1 MKYND
6 LCVKMRFLLELLK
19 WDIKLIEK
27 SIVVC
32 YEMKNFYS
40 SIGKELVKLGLGVV
54 GVVKNVKDLV
64 DILKVVNLYRIVGSV
79 DEVDRLL
86 SIGKVLDDMFLLVFK
101 DVLNGN
107 IKLLIL
113 ILSVLVVVGI
123 LIDVICLIWN
133 VFNLL
138 KFKKGLL
145 CFEVEKF

>member
-1 MKYND
+1 M
-6 LCVKMRFLLELLK
+6 
-19 WDIKLIEK
+19 KLIEK

-40 SIGKELVKLGLGVV
+40 SIVLELFELGVGV
-54 GVVKNVKDLV
+54 IFVVKNVKYLV

-86 SIGKVLDDMFLLVFK
+86 SIGKVLDDIFLLVFK

-123 LIDVICLIWN
+123 LFDVIFLILN
-133 VFNLL
+133 VVNLL
-138 KFKKGLL
+138 KFKKG
-145 CFEVEKF
+145 